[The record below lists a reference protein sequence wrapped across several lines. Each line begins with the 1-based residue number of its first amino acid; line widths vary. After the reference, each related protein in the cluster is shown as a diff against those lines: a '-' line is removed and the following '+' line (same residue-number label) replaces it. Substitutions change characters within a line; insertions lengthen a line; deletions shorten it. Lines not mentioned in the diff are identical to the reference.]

1 MIRRVTIL
9 TGLIAVLLL
18 VGPVDRSTEGSTKK
32 VLRVVGST
40 CMAPWLDTLAKEFV
54 KINKNVNIVVS
65 GGHTS
70 EGLRRLIAGTAEVA
84 MASRRITSK
93 EKVAAT
99 QKGRNLIETPIGWGT
114 IVIITHPK
122 TGVKELTLDQVEKI
136 FNGELKNWNQVG
148 GQDCP
153 IHLVLM
159 NNPGSGT
166 LSWFKVHILHGSKFA
181 RAAREVSY
189 FRAVPEV
196 VSKLPGSVGFCRTED
211 LDILM
216 KKGDISSINFLFI
229 KKDAGSRPIPPSRSI
244 SGDTPYPIKR
254 RYYLYYDGKSGDQSA
269 KRFVEFCASK

>member
-1 MIRRVTIL
+1 MRRVTIL
-9 TGLIAVLLL
+9 VGLFALLL
-18 VGPVDRSTEGSTKK
+18 VGLVDRPTEGSTKK

-40 CMAPWLDTLAKEFV
+40 CMAPRLDKLAKEFV
-54 KINKNVNIVVS
+54 KTNKNVNIVVS

-93 EKVAAT
+93 ENAAAA

-122 TGVKELTLDQVEKI
+122 TGVRVLTMDQVEKI
-136 FNGELKNWNQVG
+136 FAGKLKNWNQVG
-148 GQDCP
+148 GQEQP

-159 NNPGSGT
+159 NNPDSGT
-166 LSWFKVHILHGSKFA
+166 LSWFKENILHGSKFGK
-181 RAAREVSY
+181 AAREVSY

-196 VSKLPGSVGFCRTED
+196 ISKLPGSAGFCRTED

-216 KKGDISSINFLFI
+216 KKGDISSIKFLFI
-229 KKDAGSRPIPPSRSI
+229 KKNANSRPIPPSRSI

-254 RYYLYYDGKSGDQSA
+254 RYYLYYDGKSGDPPA
-269 KRFVEFCASK
+269 KRFVEFCINK